1 MSDTGDA
8 ELRARLSRLAEVE
21 LAPMVPGW
29 RTLLPQI
36 VVSGI
41 LPVVAYALLRPHVP
55 SDAIGLMV
63 VSVFPIA
70 QMAWDRFYHGRR
82 DPISILILIAILL
95 GVVLGLTL
103 NGNTLLLKIRQSAFT
118 GLFGVACLVSM
129 AFPRPLMF
137 LLGREF
143 ASGGD
148 PEKRAAFSARWH
160 LPTMPRRFRTVT
172 LVWAVG
178 LMCETT
184 AQTVMA
190 LGLPTQTFLV
200 LNQIVSG
207 AFLGALLAYSV
218 VATRR
223 GERYAE
229 EMLERLGGAVAP
241 PPDLPAVA

>member
-41 LPVVAYALLRPHVP
+41 LPVIAYALLRPHVP
-55 SDAIGLMV
+55 SDAIGLMI
-63 VSVFPIA
+63 VSVFPVA
-70 QMAWDRFYHGRR
+70 QIAWDRFHHGRR
-82 DPISILILIAILL
+82 DPISIIILIAIAL

-118 GLFGVACLVSM
+118 GLFGLACLVSLL
-129 AFPRPLMF
+129 FPRPLMF

-148 PEKRAAFSARWH
+148 KDKRAAFSARWH

-178 LMCETT
+178 LMAETT

-190 LGLPTQTFLV
+190 LALSTQTFLV

-207 AFLGALLAYSV
+207 AFLGSLLVYSI

-229 EMLERLGGAVAP
+229 DLLEELGGALPAQE
-241 PPDLPAVA
+241 LPAVA